1 MLPLTKSLQASTV
14 SNTSIFRRLFRA
26 QESGLILVILL
37 MAIVLTLRGGTKPGD
52 IQRIALPAG
61 TTTEEVAGV
70 LVINSPTDA
79 PLTAVRSALGESKS
93 GAANVRIIS
102 GTSKVEVLSASNPR
116 IIGSDTQTLLV
127 ARAESK
133 FLNTQN
139 LVLLAT
145 QASFIAVMAVGMT
158 AVIILGGID
167 LSVGSIYGLAAVVGA
182 FALQALQLSFLGP
195 DANSLN
201 AAAGGAPWW
210 AAIPVGIG
218 VCCLVGAI
226 CGGVSGSMI
235 VGLRVHPFIITL
247 GMMAMLSGLVFVLTR
262 GQSITGFPESFTKG
276 FMKMPAGNVY
286 PVPVA
291 IMVLTMLAGMF
302 VLSQTVLGR
311 RIFAI
316 GGNEIAAK
324 YAGIPVGGVKVIVYV
339 ASGALAGL
347 SAAMYLG
354 YYGAAAP
361 GAGQGYELD
370 VIAAAVIGGAS
381 LSGGRGSAFGAVLGA
396 LLVQMIGNGMLVLDI
411 DQSYTQIVKG
421 AAIVVAVVLDQAK
434 ARLTPGSR

>member
-1 MLPLTKSLQASTV
+1 MTATPHKNPAIRKSL
-14 SNTSIFRRLFRA
+14 FRRLLQA

-37 MAIVLTLRGGTKPGD
+37 MAAVLTIKGGSKPGD
-52 IQRIALPAG
+52 IIRIPIPAEASV
-61 TTTEEVAGV
+61 EEVGGV
-70 LVINSPTDA
+70 LVVTSPTDA
-79 PLTAVRSALGESKS
+79 PLKEVRATLGDS
-93 GAANVRIIS
+93 GTSGANVRIVAGS
-102 GTSKVEVLSASNPR
+102 AKLEARSASNPR
-116 IIGSDTQTLLV
+116 VRTFEGSQVLMV
-127 ARAESK
+127 SRFESK

-182 FALQALQLSFLGP
+182 FALKALQMHVLGP
-195 DANSLN
+195 EANSLD
-201 AAAGGAPWW
+201 ASAGGAPWW
-210 AAIPVGIG
+210 MSIPVGIG
-218 VCCLVGAI
+218 VCCLVGAA
-226 CGGVSGSMI
+226 CGAASGSMI

-339 ASGALAGL
+339 AMGALAGL

-421 AAIVVAVVLDQAK
+421 AAIVAAVVLDQAK
-434 ARLTPGSR
+434 ARLTPGAR

>member
-1 MLPLTKSLQASTV
+1 MKSSDSQLAGKRH
-14 SNTSIFRRLFRA
+14 TSFLGRILRA
-26 QESGLILVILL
+26 PESGLILVILL
-37 MAIVLTLRGGTKPGD
+37 MAAILTFRGGTKPGE
-52 IQRIALPAG
+52 IMRIALPAEA
-61 TTTEEVAGV
+61 TTEEVAGV
-70 LVINSPTDA
+70 LVVTTPSDA
-79 PLTAVRSALGESKS
+79 PLREVRSILGETTS
-93 GAANVRIIS
+93 GAANLHIIS
-102 GTSKVEVLSASNPR
+102 GSTKLVAISASNPR
-116 IIGSDTQTLLV
+116 VINASAGPTLLV
-127 ARAESK
+127 SRSESK

-167 LSVGSIYGLAAVVGA
+167 LSVGSIYGLSAVVGA
-182 FALQALQLSFLGP
+182 FALQALQLKFLGP

-201 AAAGGAPWW
+201 AAAGGAPWLI
-210 AAIPVGIG
+210 AIPIGIA
-218 VCCLVGAI
+218 VCCLVGAA
-226 CGGVSGSMI
+226 CGAFSGSLI

-247 GMMAMLSGLVFVLTR
+247 GMMAMLSGLVFVLTG
-262 GQSITGFPESFTKG
+262 GQSISGFPESFTKG
-276 FMKMPAGNVY
+276 FMKMPAGKVY
-286 PVPVA
+286 PVPMI
-291 IMVLTMLAGMF
+291 IMGIVMLAGVF
-302 VLSQTVLGR
+302 ALSQTVLGR

-324 YAGIPVGGVKVIVYV
+324 YAGVPVGRVKILVYTV
-339 ASGALAGL
+339 SGALAGL

-396 LLVQMIGNGMLVLDI
+396 LLVQMISNGMLVLEI

-421 AAIVVAVVLDQAK
+421 AAIVIAVVLDQAK

>member
-1 MLPLTKSLQASTV
+1 MIA
-14 SNTSIFRRLFRA
+14 TSHRSSSGSGRTFLSRLFRA
-26 QESGLILVILL
+26 QESGLILVIFL
-37 MAIVLTLRGGTKPGD
+37 MAAVLTLRGGTKPGD
-52 IQRIALPAG
+52 TARVTLPEG

-70 LVINSPTDA
+70 LVVQSPSAT
-79 PLTAVRSALGESKS
+79 PLNQVRAVLGDSKPS
-93 GAANVRIIS
+93 GANLRILS
-102 GTSKVEVLSASNPR
+102 GSEKLEAFSASNPR
-116 IIGSDTQTLLV
+116 IIKGTNGPTLLV
-127 ARAESK
+127 SPSESK

-182 FALQALQLSFLGP
+182 FALKALQMRVLGP
-195 DANSLN
+195 EANSLD
-201 AAAGGAPWW
+201 AAAGGAPWYL
-210 AAIPVGIG
+210 AIPVGIG
-218 VCCLVGAI
+218 VCCLVGAA
-226 CGGVSGSMI
+226 CGGASGAMI

-262 GQSITGFPESFTKG
+262 GQSITGFPESFTRG

-291 IMVLTMLAGMF
+291 IMVVTMLGGMF

-324 YAGIPVGGVKVIVYV
+324 YAGIPVGGVKILVYV
-339 ASGALAGL
+339 AMGALAGL

-434 ARLTPGSR
+434 ARLTPGAR

>member
-1 MLPLTKSLQASTV
+1 MTPPREQHSSL
-14 SNTSIFRRLFRA
+14 IRRLFRA

-37 MAIVLTLRGGTKPGD
+37 LAAILTVRGGTKPGD
-52 IQRIALPAG
+52 ILRIALPQG
-61 TTTEEVAGV
+61 TTTDDSSGT
-70 LVINSPTDA
+70 LVITTPDDA
-79 PLTAVRSALGESKS
+79 PLKAVRAALGEAIS
-93 GAANVRIIS
+93 GSANVRIVS
-102 GTSKVEVLSASNPR
+102 GSTKLEALSASNPR
-116 IIGSDTQTLLV
+116 VIDGASGPTLLIS
-127 ARAESK
+127 RSESK

-167 LSVGSIYGLAAVVGA
+167 LSVGSIYGLAAVIGA
-182 FALQALQLSFLGP
+182 FALQALQLRALGP

-218 VCCLVGAI
+218 VCCLVGAL
-226 CGGVSGSMI
+226 CGGISGSMI

-262 GQSITGFPESFTKG
+262 GQSITGFPEAFTKG

-286 PVPVA
+286 PVPVI
-291 IMVLTMLAGMF
+291 IMILTMFAGMF

-324 YAGIPVGGVKVIVYV
+324 YAGIPVGGVKIIVYIV
-339 ASGALAGL
+339 SGALAGL

-434 ARLTPGSR
+434 ARLTPGAR

>member
-1 MLPLTKSLQASTV
+1 
-14 SNTSIFRRLFRA
+14 
-26 QESGLILVILL
+26 
-37 MAIVLTLRGGTKPGD
+37 MAAVLTIRGGSKPGD
-52 IQRIALPAG
+52 IIRITLPSEASV
-61 TTTEEVAGV
+61 EEQGGLLIVH
-70 LVINSPTDA
+70 SPTVE
-79 PLTAVRSALGESKS
+79 PIGEVRAALGDAGS
-93 GAANVRIIS
+93 GAGNLRILS
-102 GTSKVEVLSASNPR
+102 GDATLEARSASNPR
-116 IIGSDTQTLLV
+116 VRTIDGAQVLMVS
-127 ARAESK
+127 RFESK

-182 FALQALQLSFLGP
+182 FALKALQMHALGP
-195 DANSLN
+195 EANSLD

-210 AAIPVGIG
+210 MSLPVGIG
-218 VCCLVGAI
+218 VCCLVGAA
-226 CGGVSGSMI
+226 CGAASGTMI

-291 IMVLTMLAGMF
+291 IMVLTMVAGMF

-339 ASGALAGL
+339 AMGALAGL

-421 AAIVVAVVLDQAK
+421 AAIVAAVVLDQAK
-434 ARLTPGSR
+434 ARLTPGAR

>member
-1 MLPLTKSLQASTV
+1 MSQSEHPAARPSFFKRILQ
-14 SNTSIFRRLFRA
+14 A

-37 MAIVLTLRGGTKPGD
+37 MGLLLTARGGTKPGEM
-52 IQRIALPAG
+52 QRIPLPEAA
-61 TTTEEVAGV
+61 TVADVDGV
-70 LVINSPTDA
+70 LVISSPTDE
-79 PLTAVRSALGESKS
+79 PLRAVRAALGDGGKGLSNIRITS
-93 GAANVRIIS
+93 GGQSVSAV
-102 GTSKVEVLSASNPR
+102 SASNPR
-116 IIGSDTQTLLV
+116 VLDGPPRALLV
-127 ARAESK
+127 SGSESK
-133 FLNTQN
+133 FLNSQN

-167 LSVGSIYGLAAVVGA
+167 LSVGSIYGLAAVIGA
-182 FALQALQLSFLGP
+182 FSLRALQIRFLGP
-195 DANSLN
+195 GADVLN
-201 AAAGGAPWW
+201 ASAGGAPWLV
-210 AAIPVGIG
+210 AIPVGIG
-218 VCCLVGAI
+218 VCCLVGAL
-226 CGGVSGSMI
+226 CGVFSGSLI

-247 GMMAMLSGLVFVLTR
+247 GMMAILSGLVFVLTG
-262 GQSITGFPESFTKG
+262 GQSVSGFPESFTKG
-276 FMKMPAGNVY
+276 FMKMPAGKVY
-286 PVPVA
+286 PVPML
-291 IMVLTMLAGMF
+291 IMGLMMLAGMF

-316 GGNEIAAK
+316 GGNETAAT
-324 YAGIPVGGVKVIVYV
+324 YAGIPVGRVKITVYTI
-339 ASGALAGL
+339 SGMLAGL

-396 LLVQMIGNGMLVLDI
+396 LLVQMISNGMLVLEI

-434 ARLTPGSR
+434 ARLAPVGR